1 MSINQLIVVALQ
13 GFQFEHAIL
22 GVPEENID
30 YTKGGDVMT
39 GAEFVEQFVLGI
51 LTFHGFV
58 MFIILTALW
67 LVFVNFLGSL
77 FFNRKRR
84 PTVLHDYHEANM
96 KDSIP
101 DFICWDCDQANT
113 GDMADV
119 YPTS

>member
-1 MSINQLIVVALQ
+1 MSIKQIIEVVLQEYHSEQLLDV
-13 GFQFEHAIL
+13 G
-22 GVPEENID
+22 ID
-30 YTKGGDVMT
+30 TKGGELMT

-58 MFIILTALW
+58 MFTLLTLIW
-67 LVFVNFLGSL
+67 LAFMNFLGYL

-84 PTVLHDYHEANM
+84 STVLHDYH
-96 KDSIP
+96 DTDIP
-101 DFICWDCDQANT
+101 DFICWNCDQANT

>member
-1 MSINQLIVVALQ
+1 MSIKQIIEVVFQ
-13 GFQFEHAIL
+13 GYQFEQAL
-22 GVPEENID
+22 GVVPEENID

-58 MFIILTALW
+58 TFTLLTLIW
-67 LVFVNFLGSL
+67 LAFVNFLGSL
-77 FFNRKRR
+77 FFNRKRKS
-84 PTVLHDYHEANM
+84 TVLHDYHDIN
-96 KDSIP
+96 IP